1 MAVVDT
7 PKFEFRIV
15 GKFEAHLPGNENHVF
30 LSMLAGNDWD
40 HLSLCGTLTMT
51 ESQWQT
57 LAEGLQKA
65 VGDSIR
71 LDDARV

>member
-1 MAVVDT
+1 MVEV

-15 GKFEAHLPGNENHVF
+15 GKFEAHLRGNESHVF
-30 LSMLAGNDWD
+30 LSVLAGNDWE

-51 ESQWQT
+51 EAQWQT
-57 LAEGLQKA
+57 LAEGLRKA
-65 VGDSIR
+65 VGDSVR